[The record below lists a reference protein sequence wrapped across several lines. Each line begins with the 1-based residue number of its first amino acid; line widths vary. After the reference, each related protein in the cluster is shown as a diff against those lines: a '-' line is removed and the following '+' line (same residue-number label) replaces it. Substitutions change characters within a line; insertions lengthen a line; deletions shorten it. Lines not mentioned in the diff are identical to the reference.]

1 MKKYLLILPI
11 LVLILASCQTPKQM
25 LYFPN
30 LANEGDIV
38 QVIPDSIKNYE
49 SRIVPDDM
57 LTISVSAL
65 DPNAVVIFNLPTTN
79 FIMPGENT
87 ISTTPSLHTY
97 LVDKEGYIDF
107 PVMNRTQLY
116 GDLFGLRVSGDSM
129 IEAGIMNGDIV
140 IVQKEHVAQ
149 NGDIVVVQEQ
159 NGYFKGPIVKRI
171 IAKGGQTIRFDFESW
186 KVWVDGEL
194 LDEDYV
200 NYQPWFPM
208 ESDGC
213 PEELVVPEGYLFVM
227 GDNRNGSTDSRNMSI
242 VGFVSEDEV
251 MGRVIFRLTGR
262 FGKVS

>member
-1 MKKYLLILPI
+1 MEEQNISQNESVKEKEPIKSVVYDWLEVIAFSIAIVLL
-11 LVLILASCQTPKQM
+11 VFT
-25 LYFPN
+25 FV
-30 LANEGDIV
+30 G
-38 QVIPDSIKNYE
+38 
-49 SRIVPDDM
+49 R
-57 LTISVSAL
+57 LT
-65 DPNAVVIFNLPTTN
+65 T
-79 FIMPGENT
+79 
-87 ISTTPSLHTY
+87 
-97 LVDKEGYIDF
+97 VD
-107 PVMNRTQLY
+107 
-116 GDLFGLRVSGDSM
+116 GDSM
-129 IEAGIMNGDIV
+129 YPTLKHGEQLIISNLFYEP
-140 IVQKEHVAQ
+140 Q

-171 IAKGGQTIRFDFESW
+171 IAKGGQTIRFDFENW

-194 LDEDYV
+194 LEEDYI

-208 ESDGC
+208 QSDGC

>member
-1 MKKYLLILPI
+1 MEEQNISQKESVNEKEPIKAVVYDWLEVIAFSIAIVLLIFTF
-11 LVLILASCQTPKQM
+11 V
-25 LYFPN
+25 
-30 LANEGDIV
+30 G
-38 QVIPDSIKNYE
+38 
-49 SRIVPDDM
+49 R
-57 LTISVSAL
+57 LT
-65 DPNAVVIFNLPTTN
+65 T
-79 FIMPGENT
+79 
-87 ISTTPSLHTY
+87 
-97 LVDKEGYIDF
+97 VD
-107 PVMNRTQLY
+107 
-116 GDLFGLRVSGDSM
+116 GDSM
-129 IEAGIMNGDIV
+129 YPTLKHGEQLIISNLFYET
-140 IVQKEHVAQ
+140 Q

-171 IAKGGQTIRFDFESW
+171 IAKGGQTIKFDFENW

-194 LDEDYV
+194 LEEDYI

>member
-1 MKKYLLILPI
+1 MEEQNISQKESVNEKEPIKAVVYDWLEVIAFSIAIVLLIFTF
-11 LVLILASCQTPKQM
+11 V
-25 LYFPN
+25 
-30 LANEGDIV
+30 G
-38 QVIPDSIKNYE
+38 
-49 SRIVPDDM
+49 R
-57 LTISVSAL
+57 LT
-65 DPNAVVIFNLPTTN
+65 T
-79 FIMPGENT
+79 
-87 ISTTPSLHTY
+87 
-97 LVDKEGYIDF
+97 VD
-107 PVMNRTQLY
+107 
-116 GDLFGLRVSGDSM
+116 GDSM
-129 IEAGIMNGDIV
+129 YPTLKHGEQLIISNLFYEP
-140 IVQKEHVAQ
+140 Q

-171 IAKGGQTIRFDFESW
+171 IAKGGQTIRFDFENW

>member
-1 MKKYLLILPI
+1 MEEQNISQKESVNEKEPIKDVVYDWLEVIAFSIAIVLLIFTF
-11 LVLILASCQTPKQM
+11 V
-25 LYFPN
+25 
-30 LANEGDIV
+30 G
-38 QVIPDSIKNYE
+38 
-49 SRIVPDDM
+49 R
-57 LTISVSAL
+57 LT
-65 DPNAVVIFNLPTTN
+65 T
-79 FIMPGENT
+79 
-87 ISTTPSLHTY
+87 
-97 LVDKEGYIDF
+97 VD
-107 PVMNRTQLY
+107 
-116 GDLFGLRVSGDSM
+116 GDSM
-129 IEAGIMNGDIV
+129 YPTLKHGEQLIISNLFYEP
-140 IVQKEHVAQ
+140 Q

-171 IAKGGQTIRFDFESW
+171 IAKGGQTIRFDFENW

>member
-1 MKKYLLILPI
+1 MEEQNISQKESVKEKEPIKSVVYDWLEVIAFSIAIVLL
-11 LVLILASCQTPKQM
+11 VFT
-25 LYFPN
+25 FV
-30 LANEGDIV
+30 G
-38 QVIPDSIKNYE
+38 
-49 SRIVPDDM
+49 R
-57 LTISVSAL
+57 LT
-65 DPNAVVIFNLPTTN
+65 T
-79 FIMPGENT
+79 
-87 ISTTPSLHTY
+87 
-97 LVDKEGYIDF
+97 VD
-107 PVMNRTQLY
+107 
-116 GDLFGLRVSGDSM
+116 GDSM
-129 IEAGIMNGDIV
+129 YPTLKHGEQLIISNLFYET
-140 IVQKEHVAQ
+140 Q

-171 IAKGGQTIRFDFESW
+171 IAKGGQTIRFDFENW

>member
-1 MKKYLLILPI
+1 MEEQNISQKESVNEKEPIKAVVYDWLEVIAFSIAIVLLIFTF
-11 LVLILASCQTPKQM
+11 V
-25 LYFPN
+25 
-30 LANEGDIV
+30 G
-38 QVIPDSIKNYE
+38 
-49 SRIVPDDM
+49 R
-57 LTISVSAL
+57 LT
-65 DPNAVVIFNLPTTN
+65 T
-79 FIMPGENT
+79 
-87 ISTTPSLHTY
+87 
-97 LVDKEGYIDF
+97 VD
-107 PVMNRTQLY
+107 
-116 GDLFGLRVSGDSM
+116 GDSM
-129 IEAGIMNGDIV
+129 YPTLKHGEQLIISNLFYEP
-140 IVQKEHVAQ
+140 Q

-194 LDEDYV
+194 LDEDYI

>member
-1 MKKYLLILPI
+1 MEEQNISQKESVNEKEPIKAVVYDWLEVIAFSIAIVLLIFTF
-11 LVLILASCQTPKQM
+11 V
-25 LYFPN
+25 
-30 LANEGDIV
+30 G
-38 QVIPDSIKNYE
+38 
-49 SRIVPDDM
+49 R
-57 LTISVSAL
+57 LT
-65 DPNAVVIFNLPTTN
+65 T
-79 FIMPGENT
+79 
-87 ISTTPSLHTY
+87 
-97 LVDKEGYIDF
+97 VD
-107 PVMNRTQLY
+107 
-116 GDLFGLRVSGDSM
+116 GDSM
-129 IEAGIMNGDIV
+129 YPTLKHGEQLIISNLFYEP
-140 IVQKEHVAQ
+140 Q